1 MSEFFEKI
9 PLQQLRPGMYVN
21 DVFNETGIFL
31 FTVKNKI
38 TGYHQIESLRR
49 QTVGFC
55 SIIRENHTGRIE
67 QVVSASNGWLNSQ
80 QHQNLKKVNL
90 NRKKIIKTVKEF
102 MASVKTGRFFSY
114 GTLSLTIENLIEQV
128 LDSTDSYLG
137 LCQIKSYNDELY
149 THSVNTAVLTS
160 ALGSHFGYSRDKI
173 LEMCTGALLH
183 DIGKIGLPDFLIKK
197 AIYNSDEM
205 EQIKRHPLLGIKILK
220 QNCRNIAPV
229 SLSVIGQHHERI
241 NGSGY
246 PNCLKGSQIDE
257 SAMLCAVCDIY
268 DNLTTEKGK
277 RKACLPQEALA
288 LIFQVVDEEYP
299 RNLIENFTKL
309 LGIYPVGS
317 FVRLES
323 GEMGVVTKTNRQT
336 LLFPQILILFDTS
349 GERLNNPFLR
359 DISKTDQLNGNHRI
373 KCSLDPQLFKIDPLN
388 VLIRG

>member
-49 QTVGFC
+49 QGVGFC

-149 THSVNTAVLTS
+149 THSV
-160 ALGSHFGYSRDKI
+160 
-173 LEMCTGALLH
+173 
-183 DIGKIGLPDFLIKK
+183 
-197 AIYNSDEM
+197 
-205 EQIKRHPLLGIKILK
+205 
-220 QNCRNIAPV
+220 
-229 SLSVIGQHHERI
+229 
-241 NGSGY
+241 
-246 PNCLKGSQIDE
+246 
-257 SAMLCAVCDIY
+257 
-268 DNLTTEKGK
+268 
-277 RKACLPQEALA
+277 
-288 LIFQVVDEEYP
+288 
-299 RNLIENFTKL
+299 
-309 LGIYPVGS
+309 
-317 FVRLES
+317 
-323 GEMGVVTKTNRQT
+323 
-336 LLFPQILILFDTS
+336 
-349 GERLNNPFLR
+349 
-359 DISKTDQLNGNHRI
+359 
-373 KCSLDPQLFKIDPLN
+373 
-388 VLIRG
+388 